1 MAILDQ
7 KVNPHMRSSYDSI
20 MKANVGAFEEP
31 EPADGSLSA
40 LRKPTRV
47 VNNYDLPP
55 TIKPS
60 T

>member
-1 MAILDQ
+1 
-7 KVNPHMRSSYDSI
+7 MRSSYDSI